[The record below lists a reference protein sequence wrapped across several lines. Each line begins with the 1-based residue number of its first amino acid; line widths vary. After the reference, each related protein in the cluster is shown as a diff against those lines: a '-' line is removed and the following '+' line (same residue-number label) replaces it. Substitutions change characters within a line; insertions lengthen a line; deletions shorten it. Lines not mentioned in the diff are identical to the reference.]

1 MLRKALDKAGLS
13 FVPVLSLSFGLEKNP
28 GFHWSIGLIRRLIYG
43 MMYGDLIM
51 NVANQVR
58 PYESTRGTP
67 PPRWSSGSTSCWT
80 ASTRGTA

>member
-1 MLRKALDKAGLS
+1 MCPS
-13 FVPVLSLSFGLEKNP
+13 SPLSFGLEKNP

-43 MMYGDLIM
+43 MMYGDMIV

-58 PYESTRGTP
+58 PYEVHKGGHLRQGG
-67 PPRWSSGSTSCWT
+67 SSGSTSCWT